1 MVTMKI
7 ICILVVNIPCLVS
20 AFPFLA
26 KGYQHG
32 AADTTTF
39 LSPRSDEG
47 PNNIGPVNSRSLGSK
62 HQLLNG
68 LLPPLTGLLAGLDG
82 KRHTC

>member
-7 ICILVVNIPCLVS
+7 ICILAVNMPCLVS

-32 AADTTTF
+32 AAGTANF
-39 LSPRSDEG
+39 LSPRS
-47 PNNIGPVNSRSLGSK
+47 SRSIRSK
-62 HQLLNG
+62 RQLLNG
-68 LLPPLTGLLAGLDG
+68 LIPPLTGLLAGLNG
-82 KRHTC
+82 K